1 MIWNSIGPY
10 LKDYSKNGTG
20 VEETISYTATASG
33 NWSIR
38 ISRYVGEG
46 PYNITLAVNY
56 RLRLVLQAST
66 YPPDGV
72 TFWVDDTEYIA
83 YSNAPVHITVFIGP
97 HHIEEKQRE
106 GFEKEYAPDVWYYYY
121 FLRWSDYV
129 TDNPRNIN
137 LLQNS
142 TYTACYVRSRYP
154 ILQMP

>member
-97 HHIEEKQRE
+97 HHIEAKRR
-106 GFEKEYAPDVWYYYY
+106 
-121 FLRWSDYV
+121 L
-129 TDNPRNIN
+129 
-137 LLQNS
+137 
-142 TYTACYVRSRYP
+142 
-154 ILQMP
+154 

>member
-1 MIWNSIGPY
+1 MDHVINVTLLVPVNADFDLELYGPY

-66 YPPDGV
+66 YPLTASPSGW
-72 TFWVDDTEYIA
+72 TTQ
-83 YSNAPVHITVFIGP
+83 NTLHIQT
-97 HHIEEKQRE
+97 
-106 GFEKEYAPDVWYYYY
+106 
-121 FLRWSDYV
+121 
-129 TDNPRNIN
+129 
-137 LLQNS
+137 LQS
-142 TYTACYVRSRYP
+142 TSRYS
-154 ILQMP
+154 